1 MEFQRVKTDQWERK
15 QVACNTK
22 IDVSARPTVVGGT
35 SSLWRECEFRKVKS
49 IMRQQRSQ
57 LTGTLGCYIW
67 SRRKRKKLN
76 IDEKQK
82 QKKKKGGGEKCTQ
95 RTIFGRL
102 TTWTASAVCDLCEE
116 LGFIWQR
123 CLLCYK
129 TESDSD
135 RVLSISLVFGDRADL
150 AKSTSAGTRFY
161 IRDKQGQ
168 AIRCAAA
175 AELTDDN
182 NKHAICHF
190 ITSFHE
196 LRKSCRGWSVLWLI

>member
-1 MEFQRVKTDQWERK
+1 MEFQRVKTDQRERK

-82 QKKKKGGGEKCTQ
+82 QKKKKGGGREMHPEDNFWQVDYLDSLSCLWSLWGAWLHLAAMFVMLQ
-95 RTIFGRL
+95 DRIWLWSRSLHLPRL
-102 TTWTASAVCDLCEE
+102 RGPSWSSQIDLC
-116 LGFIWQR
+116 R
-123 CLLCYK
+123 HALLHPRQ
-129 TESDSD
+129 TRTSDSM
-135 RVLSISLVFGDRADL
+135 RG
-150 AKSTSAGTRFY
+150 
-161 IRDKQGQ
+161 
-168 AIRCAAA
+168 RCR
-175 AELTDDN
+175 TN
-182 NKHAICHF
+182 
-190 ITSFHE
+190 
-196 LRKSCRGWSVLWLI
+196 WWQ